1 MCKDSSPTQVNQE
14 QGNKEHEY
22 AGKQMEDLITHEK
35 HLFPSSLDRVV
46 IFIHFFFSFFFKVF
60 SVLCFTTAGSSLCV
74 CAAMCLCAG
83 LKNTTNLKR
92 MGTVSGTWP

>member
-46 IFIHFFFSFFFKVF
+46 IFIHFFFSFFLKYF
-60 SVLCFTTAGSSLCV
+60 LCYVSQQLEFVCVYVQLCV
-74 CAAMCLCAG
+74 CVLD
-83 LKNTTNLKR
+83 
-92 MGTVSGTWP
+92 